1 MTDKKLDQ
9 ILNQALAPEIADT
22 EIAVKKA
29 RRNSHMNRIVK
40 IGVSAVACAALII
53 VGNATAGHYMTH
65 TNQTEQGEVT
75 VEENPFVICAQAA
88 ELTRDNP
95 VYIKEAVSDTF
106 GFRYGDNEGK
116 AGFIMEMP
124 LSVKGDKIKSVTYSI
139 KNGFFEVV
147 DKEKGDSTI
156 IDSSAYEGAPSSFVT
171 VEETEEGKSVT
182 IYAAGEATEED
193 REARANQKALSS
205 YTVAYDKQISDNTVI
220 NICGDSVLTEKEMKA
235 LYGSTDPQE
244 TADMYNKMFGDTVI
258 TCTVT
263 FADGT
268 TQEQKIGI
276 GGAVL
281 TYEQMGQ
288 LADQPAES
296 PEDTS
301 QEQAFLKL
309 QLK

>member
-29 RRNSHMNRIVK
+29 RRNYHMNRIVK

-106 GFRYGDNEGK
+106 GFMYDDHGKK
-116 AGFIMEMP
+116 AGFILEMP
-124 LSVKGDKIKSVTYSI
+124 LSV
-139 KNGFFEVV
+139 
-147 DKEKGDSTI
+147 KGDSTI

-193 REARANQKALSS
+193 REARVNQKVLSS

-235 LYGSTDPQE
+235 LYGSADPQE

-263 FADGT
+263 FTDGS
-268 TQEQKIGI
+268 TQEQEIGI

>member
-29 RRNSHMNRIVK
+29 RRNYHMNRIVK

-65 TNQTEQGEVT
+65 TKSTEQGEVS

-95 VYIKEAVSDTF
+95 VYIKEAVGDTF
-106 GFRYGDNEGK
+106 GFMYDDHGKK
-116 AGFIMEMP
+116 AGFILEMP

-147 DKEKGDSTI
+147 DKENGDSTI

-235 LYGSTDPQE
+235 LYGSADPQE

>member
-29 RRNSHMNRIVK
+29 RRNYHMNRIVK

-88 ELTRDNP
+88 ELTRDNT

-235 LYGSTDPQE
+235 LYGSADPQE

>member
-29 RRNSHMNRIVK
+29 RRNYHMNRIVK

-65 TNQTEQGEVT
+65 TNQTEQGEVC

-106 GFRYGDNEGK
+106 GFMYDDHGKK

-235 LYGSTDPQE
+235 LYGSADPQE

-281 TYEQMGQ
+281 RSEQRVQ
-288 LADQPAES
+288 RILRRS
-296 PEDTS
+296 RHS
-301 QEQAFLKL
+301 
-309 QLK
+309 

>member
-29 RRNSHMNRIVK
+29 RRNYHMNRIVK

-205 YTVAYDKQISDNTVI
+205 YTVAYDKQISDNMVI